1 MKLPCPGGDGAV
13 HSRVVAS
20 QGLSFSTLRPFQM
33 LWKKLMMKGICAR
46 PMTQAAIEIGVFHW
60 KPVNPQM
67 CSAETFQ
74 PWPPSYQRRCIPSI
88 PCKNIGRKIT
98 FMQISDGQKCTLPQN
113 SFRSE
118 ERRVGKECRVRW
130 GT

>member
-20 QGLSFSTLRPFQM
+20 QGLSFSTFRPFQM
-33 LWKKLMMKGICAR
+33 LWKKLMMNGICAS
-46 PMTQAAIEIGVFHW
+46 PMTHAAIEIGVFHW
-60 KPVNPQM
+60 NPVNPQM
-67 CSAETFQ
+67 CSPETFQ

-98 FMQISDGQKCTLPQN
+98 FIQMSEGQ
-113 SFRSE
+113 RSE
-118 ERRVGKECRVRW
+118 EHTSELQSRE
-130 GT
+130 